1 MCFFWYIFL
10 LQEKK
15 YFSAKYLGFL
25 SAFLKKSKQL
35 KAQSYKLSHV
45 CHPCLDTVPWRQG
58 GTCVREECKL
68 NPENGN
74 ATFKQAKP
82 KHQCG

>member
-1 MCFFWYIFL
+1 MFL
-10 LQEKK
+10 LV
-15 YFSAKYLGFL
+15 YFSFTREKIFAAKYLGFL

-45 CHPCLDTVPWRQG
+45 CHPCLDAVPWRQG
-58 GTCVREECKL
+58 GTCVREESKL

-74 ATFKQAKP
+74 AIFKQAKP